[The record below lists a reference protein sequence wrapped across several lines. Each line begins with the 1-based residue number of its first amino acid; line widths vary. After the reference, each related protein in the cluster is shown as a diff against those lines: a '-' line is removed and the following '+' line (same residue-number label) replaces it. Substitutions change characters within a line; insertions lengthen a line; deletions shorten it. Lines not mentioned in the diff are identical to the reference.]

1 MRSREMNGWVH
12 VSPSTVASDDQL
24 RHWVEIGATYAGSLP
39 PK

>member
-1 MRSREMNGWVH
+1 MNGWVH